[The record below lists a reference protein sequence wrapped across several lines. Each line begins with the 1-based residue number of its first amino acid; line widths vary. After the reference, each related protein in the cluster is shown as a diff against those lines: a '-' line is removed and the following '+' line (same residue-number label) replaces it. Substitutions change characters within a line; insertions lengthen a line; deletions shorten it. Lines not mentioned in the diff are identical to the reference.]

1 MTGIRYITDE
11 QGNKTDIVINLEE
24 HQELVEDILDALLI
38 EARKDEDSVSLED
51 FVTELKNER
60 KLDV

>member
-38 EARKDEDSVSLED
+38 EDRKDEDSVYLED
-51 FVTELKNER
+51 FVTELKNEG

>member
-11 QGNKTDIVINLEE
+11 KGNKTDIVINLEE

-38 EARKDEDSVSLED
+38 EGRKDEDSVSLED
-51 FVTELKNER
+51 FVTELKNEG

>member
-11 QGNKTDIVINLEE
+11 KGRKTDIVINLEE
-24 HQELVEDILDALLI
+24 HQELVEDILDVLLI
-38 EARKDEDSVSLED
+38 EDRKNENSVSLED
-51 FVTELKNER
+51 FVTELKNEG

>member
-11 QGNKTDIVINLEE
+11 KGHKTDIVINLEE

-38 EARKDEDSVSLED
+38 EYRKDEDSVSLED
-51 FVTELKNER
+51 FVTELKNEG

>member
-11 QGNKTDIVINLEE
+11 KGNKTDIVINLEE

-38 EARKDEDSVSLED
+38 EYRKSEDSVSLED
-51 FVTELKNER
+51 FVTELKNEG

>member
-11 QGNKTDIVINLEE
+11 KGHKTDIVINLEE

-38 EARKDEDSVSLED
+38 EERQQEEKIPLEKLIEE
-51 FVTELKNER
+51 VQKEER
-60 KLDV
+60 YE